1 MTTPRPAFERS
12 LDVLERSRLVAHAA
26 HAALIVGPL
35 MLAASVAGVFPPGVM
50 GFHVTALGL
59 FAWYASRW
67 KNLRAKRRPATV
79 RADHE
84 GVWVDGKLVALRAN
98 VADGFFQPRS
108 GRDPNK
114 ASSLGSSVRLVDKR
128 RAIVFEAEAHE
139 RDALDLLYALGLDP
153 GSKRA
158 EFTGSSPVF
167 ATVARNM
174 AFVAASV
181 VALFVLSFGLAALGL
196 ELGGSLLPMLM
207 VPWFLGAMLPS
218 RISVGIDAVH
228 LRWMWRT
235 KLIPMSKIAGIE
247 RGEQRQ
253 IRLRLYDGSE
263 ELLYTSMRTN
273 NYRMGNDYAAQHRD
287 AVLARIAEAHA
298 AFRARGPAADVSSLV
313 GRGTRSREEWRAAL
327 AKLRATEGGYREAV
341 VRDDDLWRVVED
353 PSAPEDARGGAAMLL
368 RRSLDDAGKARVRVA
383 AEATASPKLRV
394 ALDAA
399 AGEADE
405 PFDAA
410 LDELAGDDAE
420 PRGRTRAS

>member
-12 LDVLERSRLVAHAA
+12 LDVLERNRLVAHAA
-26 HAALIVGPL
+26 RAALIVGPL
-35 MLAASVAGVFPPGVM
+35 LLAASVAGVFPPGIM
-50 GFHVTALGL
+50 GFHLTALGL

-79 RADHE
+79 RADRE
-84 GVWVDGKLVALRAN
+84 GVWVDGKLVVLRAD

-108 GRDPNK
+108 SRDPKK

-128 RAIVFEAEAHE
+128 RAIVFEPEASE

-174 AFVAASV
+174 AFVGASV
-181 VALFVLSFGLAALGL
+181 VAMFVLSFGLAAVGL
-196 ELGGSLLPMLM
+196 SFGGSLLPMLM
-207 VPWFLGAMLPS
+207 VPWFLGAMIPS

-228 LRWMWRT
+228 LRWMWRK

-253 IRLRLYDGSE
+253 VRLRLYDGSE
-263 ELLYTSMRTN
+263 ELIYTSMRS

-327 AKLRATEGGYREAV
+327 AKLRAAEGGYREAV

-405 PFDAA
+405 PFDVA
-410 LDELAGDDAE
+410 LDELAGDDAD
-420 PRGRTRAS
+420 PRGRARAS